1 MVKHRGGVCAR
12 GGEDGGTFV
21 KKFAGACG
29 GASEA
34 SPQGDGGGGVA
45 VVT

>member
-1 MVKHRGGVCAR
+1 MGVIWWEKL
-12 GGEDGGTFV
+12 GDF
-21 KKFAGACG
+21 

-34 SPQGDGGGGVA
+34 SPQGDRDGGVA

>member
-1 MVKHRGGVCAR
+1 M
-12 GGEDGGTFV
+12 GEIWWDKLEDFR
-21 KKFAGACG
+21 
-29 GASEA
+29 ASEA

>member
-1 MVKHRGGVCAR
+1 MGVILWDKL
-12 GGEDGGTFV
+12 GDF
-21 KKFAGACG
+21 

-34 SPQGDGGGGVA
+34 NPQGDRGGGVA

>member
-1 MVKHRGGVCAR
+1 MCPGV
-12 GGEDGGTFV
+12 GEDGGTFV

-34 SPQGDGGGGVA
+34 SPQRDRVDGVA